1 MPPQM
6 KMIPIPKTPA
16 DVFDKNQKASDLV
29 LNQVKHAYKELH
41 DWWQNVGSK
50 ELEQIQ
56 TEQEAA
62 EFIRIVT
69 RILHPEGARTSLLP
83 GSPAPKSGVWLTDPV
98 ASWRRAR
105 PGAQTRKRSRPRTQ
119 KGKGK
124 GKGKGKRPRTRA
136 RKRTR

>member
-1 MPPQM
+1 M

-16 DVFDKNQKASDLV
+16 EVFDKNQKASDLV

-69 RILHPEGARTSLLP
+69 RILHPEGARNSLP

-105 PGAQTRKRSRPRTQ
+105 PGTQTGKRSRPRTQ
-119 KGKGK
+119 KGKGT
-124 GKGKGKRPRTRA
+124 GRGKRPLTRA